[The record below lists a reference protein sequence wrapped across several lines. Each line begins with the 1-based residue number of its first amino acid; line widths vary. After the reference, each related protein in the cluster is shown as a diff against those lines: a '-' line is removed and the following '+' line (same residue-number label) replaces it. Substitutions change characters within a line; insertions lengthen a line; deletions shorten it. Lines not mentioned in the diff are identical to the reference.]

1 MRDAEKSSERRE
13 RRRREDAKVDRCVAD
28 VDVGVDVGVGEA
40 DPEVWVLPEISG
52 FELSWK
58 RLCGKVV
65 PQEISKT
72 F

>member
-1 MRDAEKSSERRE
+1 MRDAEKSSERGE

-28 VDVGVDVGVGEA
+28 VGVGVDVGFGEA
-40 DPEVWVLPEISG
+40 DPEVRVLPEISG

>member
-13 RRRREDAKVDRCVAD
+13 RRRREDAKVDRCVTD

>member
-28 VDVGVDVGVGEA
+28 VDVGVDVGFGEA
-40 DPEVWVLPEISG
+40 DPEVRVLPEISG